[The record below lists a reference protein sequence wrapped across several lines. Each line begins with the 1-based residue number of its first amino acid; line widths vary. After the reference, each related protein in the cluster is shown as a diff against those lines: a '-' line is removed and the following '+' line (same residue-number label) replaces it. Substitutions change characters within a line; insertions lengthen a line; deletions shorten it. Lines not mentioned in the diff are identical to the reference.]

1 MWLTQQKRRPRP
13 PGAALA
19 LASLCD
25 MADDAAI
32 QASTF
37 CRLTT
42 DKILIHAARTDNL
55 ELLNSVLRAEPAI
68 AYDINY
74 ADGLGNTPLHY
85 ACQMVST
92 RVLDPILEE
101 EVDVD
106 AQNRLEGNA
115 PLHVACQV
123 EHEEARN
130 WLVQELLDA
139 GASPATRNHAGLLP
153 ADLVVGDKATSPL
166 GQALLQ
172 MLTMSRAEANLGAD
186 DIAYGMYTHYL
197 YR

>member
-1 MWLTQQKRRPRP
+1 MLT
-13 PGAALA
+13 A
-19 LASLCD
+19 
-25 MADDAAI
+25 
-32 QASTF
+32 
-37 CRLTT
+37 
-42 DKILIHAARTDNL
+42 DKILIHAARTDNV
-55 ELLNSVLRAEPAI
+55 ELLNSVLRAQPAM

-85 ACQMVST
+85 ACQMIST
-92 RVLDPILEE
+92 SVLDPILEE

-106 AQNRLEGNA
+106 AQNRLDGNA

-139 GASPATRNHAGLLP
+139 GASPATRNHAGLQP

-186 DIAYGMYTHYL
+186 DIAYGTC
-197 YR
+197 RTTDTDDADVADDGPSDDEA